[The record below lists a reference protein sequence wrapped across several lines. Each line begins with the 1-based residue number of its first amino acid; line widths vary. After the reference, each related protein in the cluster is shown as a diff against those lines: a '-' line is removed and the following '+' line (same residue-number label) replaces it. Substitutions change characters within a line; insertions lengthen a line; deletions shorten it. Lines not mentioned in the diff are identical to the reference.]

1 MLKYYFMHFEMQNLR
16 LANTLMQIRSNK
28 YVTTRIMK
36 QRPLEK
42 VEYFIYFGNNIL
54 FTVKYVIIQIAKT
67 WDDLNKLRTI

>member
-1 MLKYYFMHFEMQNLR
+1 MHFEMQNLR